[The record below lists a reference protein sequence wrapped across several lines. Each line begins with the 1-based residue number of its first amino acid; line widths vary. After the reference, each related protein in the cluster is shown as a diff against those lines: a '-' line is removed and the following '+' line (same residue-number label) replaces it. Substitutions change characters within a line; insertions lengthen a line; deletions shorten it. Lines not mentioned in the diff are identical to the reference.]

1 MKKPVRFLIYAGML
15 AFAWF
20 ILSPALS
27 INSHQIGAPLR
38 EFFSGWNSLAIAASI
53 FALALVITY
62 LITSGWGLVLL
73 GAGALVGLVV
83 VSILHPYLFP
93 LLVPLFGLWLMCAL
107 ARRKE
112 RAQKAGA

>member
-1 MKKPVRFLIYAGML
+1 MKKPARFLIYIGML
-15 AFAWF
+15 GFAWF
-20 ILSPALS
+20 VLSPALS
-27 INSHQIGAPLR
+27 INTHQIGAPLR
-38 EFFSGWNSLAIAASI
+38 ELLSGWNSLAIAAGT

-62 LITSGWGLVLL
+62 LITSGWGLFML
-73 GAGALVGLVV
+73 GAGALAGLVV

-112 RAQKAGA
+112 SIQKADA